1 MQAEE
6 KARVRHKQL
15 AIDEEAKVLAAQ
27 LSAYKA
33 ETEAAEARKRA
44 KAKKF
49 ALSVDEQVEARRA
62 KAGVATRLRQLEDEE
77 TIREH
82 VEAVKAAEAKAAER
96 VRYEARLADETEK
109 YNKMNQERAREK
121 KEREN
126 EEDRRLNRQAV
137 ELVDRRERERE
148 KALADLKARIVQG
161 P

>member
-44 KAKKF
+44 KAKTF

-62 KAGVATRLRQLEDEE
+62 KAGVGTA
-77 TIREH
+77 
-82 VEAVKAAEAKAAER
+82 
-96 VRYEARLADETEK
+96 Y
-109 YNKMNQERAREK
+109 
-121 KEREN
+121 
-126 EEDRRLNRQAV
+126 
-137 ELVDRRERERE
+137 
-148 KALADLKARIVQG
+148 
-161 P
+161 

>member
-49 ALSVDEQVEARRA
+49 LGLGLGLGFYS
-62 KAGVATRLRQLEDEE
+62 
-77 TIREH
+77 
-82 VEAVKAAEAKAAER
+82 
-96 VRYEARLADETEK
+96 
-109 YNKMNQERAREK
+109 
-121 KEREN
+121 
-126 EEDRRLNRQAV
+126 
-137 ELVDRRERERE
+137 
-148 KALADLKARIVQG
+148 
-161 P
+161 